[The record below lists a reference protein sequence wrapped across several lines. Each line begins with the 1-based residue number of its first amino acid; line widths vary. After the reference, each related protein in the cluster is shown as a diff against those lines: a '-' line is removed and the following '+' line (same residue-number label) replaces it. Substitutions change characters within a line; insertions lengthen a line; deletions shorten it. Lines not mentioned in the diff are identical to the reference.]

1 MQNSMVQRQPR
12 NMVSPCGFL
21 IPIPYSPS
29 GLPQNPA
36 VKKNPAL
43 PNFHHGCRENCD
55 EPFENTP
62 SKKNIQSDS
71 DVSVLSANWVE
82 TEKRF
87 AQTETWIARSPLFL
101 SCPHGFSGA
110 TGC

>member
-1 MQNSMVQRQPR
+1 MGVGKIVMNHLRI
-12 NMVSPCGFL
+12 L
-21 IPIPYSPS
+21 H
-29 GLPQNPA
+29 L
-36 VKKNPAL
+36 
-43 PNFHHGCRENCD
+43 
-55 EPFENTP
+55 
-62 SKKNIQSDS
+62 KKNIQSDS

-87 AQTETWIARSPLFL
+87 AQTETWIALSPLFL